1 MKNTYNYKNAFNHPV
16 TLYRIGDFSLP
27 FGIGLART
35 VIGLLIF
42 FIMLAFRDF
51 FNALAFIDG
60 LQLVMYLGIPF
71 ILSGYIM
78 KDRKSGK
85 KIHHEIYDLFTYFFT
100 IYFPKKTFSNDQ
112 EVLYSNTKK
121 VTFEEVKIPIQKEGA
136 RHEVENTSQN
146 RTPQFNAN
154 KVG

>member
-78 KDRKSGK
+78 KDRKSRSEEHTSELQSRFELVCRLLLEQK
-85 KIHHEIYDLFTYFFT
+85 KI
-100 IYFPKKTFSNDQ
+100 N
-112 EVLYSNTKK
+112 
-121 VTFEEVKIPIQKEGA
+121 
-136 RHEVENTSQN
+136 
-146 RTPQFNAN
+146 
-154 KVG
+154 

>member
-1 MKNTYNYKNAFNHPV
+1 MKNTSNYKNALNHPV
-16 TLYRIGDFSLP
+16 TLYRIDDFSMP

-60 LQLVMYLGIPF
+60 LQLVMYFGIPF

-85 KIHHEIYDLFTYFFT
+85 KIHHEIYDLFTYIFS
-100 IYFPKKTFSNDQ
+100 IYFPKKQFSNYQ
-112 EVLYSNTKK
+112 
-121 VTFEEVKIPIQKEGA
+121 
-136 RHEVENTSQN
+136 
-146 RTPQFNAN
+146 
-154 KVG
+154 